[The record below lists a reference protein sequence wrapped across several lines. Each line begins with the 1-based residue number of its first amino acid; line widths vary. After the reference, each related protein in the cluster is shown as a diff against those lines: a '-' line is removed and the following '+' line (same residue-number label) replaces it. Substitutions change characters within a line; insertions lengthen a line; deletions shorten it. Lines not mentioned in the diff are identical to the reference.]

1 MKKTVIAILLTAACL
16 SLAGCEKNNDSGK
29 NSDNSSPVSNVSDV
43 SNAEAAPAEKT
54 SQLLEAV
61 DFPEMR
67 KLETADDL
75 TAILGVNAADLTDYS
90 VYICPSGMSPDE
102 FGVLE
107 AKDEATA
114 ASIKTT
120 IEKRIQSQNDTFRD
134 YPLAAEEVYKLNDAF
149 VEIDGNVVFY
159 AICADNTKAREIL
172 E

>member
-1 MKKTVIAILLTAACL
+1 MKKTLIAILMAAACL
-16 SLAGCEKNNDSGK
+16 SLAGCDKDPGSGS
-29 NSDNSSPVSNVSDV
+29 NSDNSSPV

-54 SQLLEAV
+54 SQMLGAV

-102 FGVLE
+102 FGVLV

-114 ASIKTT
+114 AAVKTT
-120 IEKRIQSQNDTFRD
+120 LEKRIQSQNDTFRD

-149 VEIDGNVVFY
+149 VEINGNTVFY

-172 E
+172 G